1 MNARVDRM
9 GKLEHALARLSRAL
23 ASLRPP
29 TQPRTY
35 PPTHLTH
42 TLTRL
47 TKPTCSSESPDSP
60 HLTDPSQVYVEVAE
74 LRKRVSKMRLHADK
88 GQGTPRGRAIAAAAE
103 AEERGQDE
111 SVRAALERALQQ
123 LQLKDRR

>member
-1 MNARVDRM
+1 M
-9 GKLEHALARLSRAL
+9 
-23 ASLRPP
+23 
-29 TQPRTY
+29 
-35 PPTHLTH
+35 
-42 TLTRL
+42 
-47 TKPTCSSESPDSP
+47 
-60 HLTDPSQVYVEVAE
+60 YVEVAE

-88 GQGTPRGRAIAAAAE
+88 GQCTPRGRAIAAAAE